1 MGRVIPTY
9 PPQLDTMCVC
19 MCVHV
24 HVCVRE
30 RERHTHTDRVR
41 CKCSCTC
48 SYACMCVC
56 NVHMHMCVCTCTC
69 LSAHAC
75 ALFYFL
81 KHHGSVPER
90 KFGLEDGLTHE
101 PSSLANEE
109 MVEAALHWHGVHVK
123 HFIPQVERHT
133 ENTWSTC
140 QTLHMWRDI
149 LKHTEYILL
158 LQKHNETH

>member
-1 MGRVIPTY
+1 
-9 PPQLDTMCVC
+9 MC
-19 MCVHV
+19 
-24 HVCVRE
+24 VCVRE
-30 RERHTHTDRVR
+30 RASERERETQRETERGVNVF
-41 CKCSCTC
+41 
-48 SYACMCVC
+48 ACALMSVCVC
-56 NVHMHMCVCTCTC
+56 GCVYTCTC
-69 LSAHAC
+69 VSAHAGAC
-75 ALFYFL
+75 LHMRVCVLSFL

-140 QTLHMWRDI
+140 QTLHSPGG
-149 LKHTEYILL
+149 
-158 LQKHNETH
+158 ETY